1 MLRHEGSKPWVCKL
15 CKMAFVQRG
24 EQHQSFSWFHKGATM
39 FFFAGNMLTHIK
51 RVHSGFELE
60 DEDVHKCPHCT
71 CAFRK
76 IGSLRSHLSRF
87 HNDEENE
94 ENQGENQEE

>member
-1 MLRHEGSKPWVCKL
+1 MKVPSRGCASSARWHLSKGVSKTFL
-15 CKMAFVQRG
+15 
-24 EQHQSFSWFHKGATM
+24 WFDKGAKM
-39 FFFAGNMLTHIK
+39 FFLTGNMLTHIK

-60 DEDVHKCPHCT
+60 DEDVHKCSHCT

-87 HNDEENE
+87 HNDDENE
-94 ENQGENQEE
+94 ENQGENQDK